1 MTIWSAL
8 KYSLVKKTLLS
19 FFLVFLYSI
28 SFAQISLPGTPVS
41 KHIKR
46 LQSVPVV
53 PLLPVKAMPKI
64 PAKTPEQ
71 PQTLFAGYT
80 VSVPD
85 SVMNKGIWQKSSNGI
100 YVWRVGIHLTGA
112 HALNLY
118 FRNVQL
124 AHGDRLFIYNADRS
138 KILGAFSDQNNGRFL
153 ATGMIPGSSIIVE
166 LDSKS
171 KYKTL
176 PFSIKQMGNIT
187 HMGLKSTLNFGDAGS
202 CEVPVNCSEGDHYQN
217 QKRGV
222 ARILLKSA
230 GSLYWC
236 SGSLINDTKND
247 GTPYFLT
254 ANHCGSSASATDY
267 QDWVFYFNYESPD
280 CSRPATPP
288 ASQTMSGATLLAHA
302 SEYTS
307 LGSDFKLLKLN
318 NDVPVS
324 YNPYFNGWDASG
336 NGSSQGVTI
345 HHPEG
350 DIKMISTYNT
360 ALVPTSYLGSV
371 KNTDGLYWQVHWAV
385 TADGHGVTEPGSS
398 GSPLFNDQGLV
409 IGTLTGGDA
418 ACGTPNQP
426 DYYGRFSKS
435 FDQNGTDSTRQ
446 LKYWLD
452 KSGTGITQMPGF
464 DPNNMAT
471 TAFFS
476 SNIQTVPI
484 NGKVQFV
491 NLSTGPITSYHWEFE
506 GGTPATSDQKNPP
519 LIQYATT
526 GNYTVTLTVESTNG
540 PQKMVRSNYI
550 AVKPM
555 LYPNPVKDGIIHIL
569 LGTYNENDITI
580 EVYNMLGQKLRTFT
594 PSFTSEGVTI
604 RLPDN
609 QNGMYVVRLT
619 NHGET
624 HIYKVLN
631 LHK

>member
-8 KYSLVKKTLLS
+8 KSLQVKKTLLS
-19 FFLVFLYSI
+19 LFLVFLYTI
-28 SFAQISLPGTPVS
+28 SFAQISIPGTPVS
-41 KHIKR
+41 QHIKK
-46 LQSVPVV
+46 LQSVPIV

-64 PAKTPEQ
+64 PAKTQEQ
-71 PQTLFAGYT
+71 PQPLVAGYT

-85 SVMNKGIWQKSSNGI
+85 AVMNKGIWQKSSNGI
-100 YVWRVGIHLTGA
+100 YVWRIGIRLTGA

-118 FRNVQL
+118 LRNVQL
-124 AHGDRLFIYNADRS
+124 APGDRLFIYNADRS
-138 KILGAFSDQNNGRFL
+138 KMLGAFSNQNNGRFL
-153 ATGMIPGSSIIVE
+153 ATGIIPGSDIIVE

-176 PFSIKQMGNIT
+176 PFSIQQMGNIT
-187 HMGLKSTLNFGDAGS
+187 NMGPKSTTNFGAAGS
-202 CEVPVNCSEGDHYQN
+202 CEVPVNCPEGDQYQN

-222 ARILLKSA
+222 VRILLLDS
-230 GSLYWC
+230 GTNYWC
-236 SGSLINDTKND
+236 SGTLINDTKND
-247 GTPYFLT
+247 GTPYLLT
-254 ANHCGSSASATDY
+254 ANHCGSSSNATDY
-267 QDWVFYFNYESPD
+267 QQWLLYFNYESPD
-280 CSRPATPP
+280 CSRPASPP
-288 ASQTMSGATLLAHA
+288 ANQTMSGSALIAHA

-324 YNPYFNGWDASG
+324 YKPYFNGWDATG

-360 ALVPTSYLGSV
+360 ALVPTSYLSTA
-371 KNTDGLYWQVHWAV
+371 KNTNGLYWQVHWAA
-385 TADGHGVTEPGSS
+385 TDDGHGVTEPGSS
-398 GSPLFNDQGLV
+398 GSPLFNDKGLV
-409 IGTLTGGDA
+409 IGTLTGGNA
-418 ACGTPNQP
+418 ACSAPDQP

-452 KSGTGITQMPGF
+452 KSGSGITQMPGF

-471 TAFFS
+471 TVFFS

-484 NGKVQFV
+484 NGKIQFI

-506 GGTPATSDQKNPP
+506 GGTPSISDQKDPP
-519 LIQYATT
+519 LIQYTTT
-526 GNYTVTLTVESTNG
+526 GNYSVTLTVNSTNG
-540 PQKMVRSNYI
+540 EDSFTRRTYI
-550 AVKPM
+550 SVKPT
-555 LYPNPVKDGIIHIL
+555 LYPNPVKDGTIHIL

-580 EVYNMLGQKLRTFT
+580 EVYNMLGQKLRTFA
-594 PSFTSEGVTI
+594 PSFTRDGVTI

-619 NHGET
+619 NQGAT

-631 LHK
+631 LHQ